1 MFCSIIIPYK
11 NSSMTIKNCI
21 ESTIK
26 QNFDNKNYEVILI
39 SDFSDKKTDRIV
51 KKIIRKNKNCRLIY
65 SKKKTIGPGH
75 ARNLGI
81 LSSKGDYLYF
91 LDSDDYLKK
100 STLKIL
106 HMLTLKKK
114 PDLICNN
121 FKIIDKSKKFKT
133 QKRYDLH
140 FLRKK
145 NSFIKNY
152 FNLSIIGQVI
162 SNLFKK
168 NIIIKNKILFKEG
181 FFEDILFFFKAF
193 YYSKNKIFLEKIL
206 YVKIATKKSIVNSI
220 TFNHLK
226 DGIKAYYQIYQ
237 FLLTKKN
244 NIKINTLKNFCMIA
258 LVGQFAV
265 LLKRIKTYNI
275 SNIEK
280 IRLESKIR
288 LIFLYYKNKINIVYQ
303 YKTKKDVFVSK
314 FLSGFKKKRI

>member
-11 NSSMTIKNCI
+11 NSSKTIQNCI
-21 ESTIK
+21 ESTLK

-39 SDFSDKKTDRIV
+39 SDFSDKKTDYIV
-51 KKIIRKNKNCRLIY
+51 KKFIKKNSNYKLIY

-81 LSSKGDYLYF
+81 HSAKGNYLYF

-100 STLKIL
+100 NTLKIL
-106 HMLTLKKK
+106 YMLTLKKR

-121 FKIIDKSKKFKT
+121 FKVIDKSKNFKT
-133 QKRYDLH
+133 KKRYDLNL
-140 FLRKK
+140 LRKK

-193 YYSKNKIFLEKIL
+193 YFSKNKIFLDKIL
-206 YVKIATKKSIVNSI
+206 YVKIYTKKSIVNSI
-220 TFNHLK
+220 TSDHLK
-226 DGIKAYYQIYQ
+226 YGMKAYYQIYQ

-244 NIKINTLKNFCMIA
+244 NIKINTLKTLCMIA

-280 IRLESKIR
+280 TSLESRIR
-288 LIFLYYKNKINIVYQ
+288 LIFHYYKKKINIVYQ

-314 FLSGFKKKRI
+314 FLSRF